1 MKSYKNWLKYW
12 KNSLIDA
19 ERLPLD
25 FNETNSLVLPFS
37 FLHLMGN
44 SIPLASVAAFFSM
57 QEEKWNRENNIKDR
71 LDKGWKSLESFD
83 IYVALFTLTPQ
94 KAYLQLIEQTAVRPF
109 WIPAVL
115 SREGVL
121 KAPKDFLPYVQ
132 RDFLEPAPDASRFVF
147 STVEL
152 IEKASSLK
160 PDKFLNWEAYLA
172 YVEEFFLTA
181 TEMSLENY
189 EEPCYTIKQE
199 LTLVAR
205 QENMVAAAGIIDL
218 YDNLIGQDEL
228 PDLLKRF
235 IGADTLEA
243 CGLVDKT
250 QYLDFH
256 SQHVGQ
262 MSSLFP
268 LSISQRKSLYH
279 FIASPNGS
287 VFAVNGPP
295 GTGKTTLLQ
304 SVVANAFVQAAIEGK
319 DAPII
324 LACSAN
330 NQAVTNISES
340 FSKTESNLDV
350 LAGRWLPNFD
360 GYATYLPAANKNVSK
375 SINYIHPNWKG
386 TFDKLEK
393 VEYREE
399 AEAHYIVK
407 ANVYFQKSYRSL
419 SRIVNVL
426 RQEILQMASEIA
438 QAGNANS
445 NIKWKDAKGH
455 NGDPLNGKDLGL
467 TFYEQLDTQ
476 QRHKAF
482 QLAVHYWEG
491 RWLEAMNERGT
502 KLIRKSELGRKQF
515 WRTRAMLTP
524 CFVSTFYMAPK
535 FFLYYVNTEVSPQ
548 NKPIWAKHYLLGFID
563 LLVVDEAG
571 QAIPEIGVAIFSL
584 AKKAIVVGD
593 VKQIEPLWNIV
604 PTLDAGNLKKF
615 ELIDSMND
623 SLIESFTRKG
633 FLASSG
639 SIMKMA
645 QNACDLVE
653 PGYKQARGMILTE
666 HRRCNDEIIQYCN
679 DLAYSG
685 MLKPMKGKADPRQL
699 FPSLLHLHV
708 EASSNIDG
716 KSRSNLQEATFIVD
730 WLIENKVKIE
740 SHYSCE
746 EKSLEIED
754 LVGIITPFRGQ
765 KMVLLHLLKNAGFA
779 TGKMKVG
786 TIHALQGAEREII
799 IFSTVYGFGEV
810 RTMFF
815 DTDKKPNMLN
825 VAVSRAKESFIV
837 VGNKAI
843 FKVGGRSPSGLLA
856 KYIQKSMTESGTI

>member
-25 FNETNSLVLPFS
+25 FNESNSLVLPFS
-37 FLHLMGN
+37 FLHLMGGY
-44 SIPLASVAAFFSM
+44 IPPAFVASFFCT

-71 LDKGWKSLESFD
+71 LDKAWRSLESLD
-83 IYVALFTLTPQ
+83 IYMALFTLTP
-94 KAYLQLIEQTAVRPF
+94 KPAYLQFIEQTPIRPF

-115 SREGVL
+115 NRQGVL
-121 KAPKDFLPYVQ
+121 KVHKDFLPYVQ
-132 RDFLEPAPDASRFVF
+132 REFLEPAPDASPFVF

-152 IEKASSLK
+152 IEKASTLK
-160 PDKFLNWEAYLA
+160 ADKFLNWEAYLT
-172 YVEEFFLTA
+172 YVKEFFLTA

-189 EEPCYTIKQE
+189 EESYYGVKQE

-205 QENMVAAAGIIDL
+205 QENMIAAAGIIDL
-218 YDNLIGQDEL
+218 YDNLIGQVEL
-228 PDLLKRF
+228 PALLKRF
-235 IGADTLEA
+235 ICADTRETHGPL
-243 CGLVDKT
+243 DT
-250 QYLDFH
+250 TRYLDFH

-268 LSISQRKSLYH
+268 LSASQRKSLYH
-279 FIASPNGS
+279 FIGSPEGA

-304 SVVANAFVQAAIEGK
+304 SVVANAFVQAAIEGN

-340 FSKTESNLDV
+340 FSKTESNLDT

-360 GYATYLPAANKNVSK
+360 GYATYLPAANKKVSK
-375 SINYIHPNWKG
+375 PINYIHPNWKG

-393 VEYREE
+393 EEYREE
-399 AEAHYIVK
+399 AEAYYIAK
-407 ANVYFQKSYRSL
+407 ANAFFRKSYRSL
-419 SRIVNVL
+419 TKVVHAL
-426 RQEILQMASEIA
+426 RQEILEIASEIK
-438 QAGNANS
+438 QRGKANEP
-445 NIKWKDAKGH
+445 IEHKDANGYH
-455 NGDPLNGKDLGL
+455 GDPLNQEYGF
-467 TFYEQLDTQ
+467 TFYEQLDTKH
-476 QRHKAF
+476 RHKAF

-535 FFLYYVNTEVSPQ
+535 FFLYYVNTEISPQ
-548 NKPIWAKHYLLGFID
+548 NKPIWAKHYLLDFID

-571 QAIPEIGVAIFSL
+571 QAIPEIGAAVFSL

-604 PTLDAGNLKKF
+604 PSLDSSNLKKF
-615 ELIDSMND
+615 KLIDSIND
-623 SLIESFTRKG
+623 GLIESFVHKG

-645 QNACDLVE
+645 QSACDHVE
-653 PGYKQARGMILTE
+653 PGNKQDKRGMMLTE

-685 MLKPMKGKADPRQL
+685 MLKPMKGKADPQQL
-699 FPSLLHLHV
+699 FPSMLHLHV
-708 EASSNIDG
+708 EASSHLDG
-716 KSRSNLQEATFIVD
+716 KSRSNVEEASFIAN
-730 WLIENKVKIE
+730 WLIENKEKIE
-740 SHYSCE
+740 SHYARVG
-746 EKSLEIED
+746 KSLVIED

-765 KMVLLHLLKNAGFA
+765 KMVLLHLLKNAGFEI
-779 TGKMKVG
+779 GKMKIG
-786 TIHALQGAEREII
+786 TIHALQGAEKEIV
-799 IFSTVYGFGEV
+799 IFSTVYGVGEV
-810 RTMFF
+810 ETMFF
-815 DTDKKPNMLN
+815 DFKGKPNMLN

-843 FKVGGRSPSGLLA
+843 FKAGVQSPSGLLA
-856 KYIQKSMTESGTI
+856 KYLQKSMAKLV